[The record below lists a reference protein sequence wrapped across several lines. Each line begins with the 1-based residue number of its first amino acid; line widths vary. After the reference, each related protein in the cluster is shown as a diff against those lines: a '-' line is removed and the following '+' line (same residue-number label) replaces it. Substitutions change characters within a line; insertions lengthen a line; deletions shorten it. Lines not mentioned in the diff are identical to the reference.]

1 MPVYL
6 YRDESCILNVKAMP
20 FAPLIG
26 NDRIKKLLQHAV
38 AESRIGQSLLMA
50 GPRGVGKYQFAVALA
65 QALNCEQLSSGDACG
80 QCLPCRKIARNEH
93 ADVRTI
99 LRESQDPS
107 VKKEPRSQFIK
118 IEQTRLMSEQA
129 QFRPYEGRRRVFIL
143 DDAEWLRREA
153 ANSLLKTLEEP
164 PETSLIILITPK
176 PFALIDTIRSRC
188 LMLSFA
194 PLTASEIEHHL
205 VGLQK
210 TPEEA
215 RLRARLSGGSIGR
228 AIEIDVPDYQEMRNI
243 LLELLESL
251 AFSRSS
257 TTLMSAAEYLGRKIE
272 KDEFE
277 RHLEALTVL
286 LGDLLRLKLRHVVD
300 SLTNEDVI
308 QRLERIADALSEDAI
323 IRLADGIEDIFRD
336 LPRNINRQLAM
347 EAILIQA

>member
-1 MPVYL
+1 
-6 YRDESCILNVKAMP
+6 MP
-20 FAPLIG
+20 FAALIG
-26 NDRIKKLLQHAV
+26 NERIKKLLQRAV
-38 AESRIGQSLLMA
+38 SEARIGQSLLMA
-50 GPRGVGKYQFAVALA
+50 GPRGVGKYQFALALA
-65 QALNCEQLSSGDACG
+65 QALNCEQPASGDACG
-80 QCLPCRKIARNEH
+80 QCIPCRKIARNEH

-99 LRESQDPS
+99 LRESQDPLI
-107 VKKEPRSQFIK
+107 KKESRSQFIK

-188 LMLSFA
+188 LLLSFA
-194 PLTASEIEHHL
+194 PLTTSEIELHL
-205 VGLQK
+205 LGLKK
-210 TPEEA
+210 TPDEA

-228 AIEIDVPDYQEMRNI
+228 AIEIDLDEYREMRNI

-257 TTLMSAAEYLGRKIE
+257 ASLMGAAEYLGRKIE

-286 LGDLLRLKLRHVVD
+286 LGDLLRLKLREGEG

-308 QRLERIADALSEDAI
+308 ERLQRIAGTVSEESI
-323 IRLADGIEDIFRD
+323 IRLADGIEDVFRD